1 MSHSKE
7 HIIGSDYDDNIS
19 RSIQPK
25 KKKIKKKQISK
36 SPFEYNYDPRRNKL
50 NEARRLTSIDK
61 ELIS

>member
-19 RSIQPK
+19 SEVQPK
-25 KKKIKKKQISK
+25 KKKIKKKSK
-36 SPFEYNYDPRRNKL
+36 SPFEYNYDPRRNKI